1 MRLPNGYG
9 SITKLSGKRRKP
21 WIVRIT
27 DHYTDEGKE
36 VRKILGYFPS
46 RAEALKAL
54 SCYNDNPYDIDA
66 SKITLAELYEKWY
79 PTHITD
85 DTNISTIKQTRSSF
99 NHLKPLHNTQ
109 FKDIK
114 VPMMQNIIDKCQR
127 GYQCQRKIKQLLGRL
142 YEFAIDNEVVRSN
155 PTGRLK
161 IAAKIDETA
170 RKRVR
175 ISDDT
180 INRLWAISGTAEA
193 QIALMLIYSG
203 VRVSELLDL
212 KKENVHLEERYFE
225 VKESKTSSGI
235 RIVPI
240 AEKVYPFWKHFMET
254 SPCSYV
260 LYSMQGRHIV
270 YDNFA
275 KHYWKPLMQQLG
287 TDHVIHETRH
297 TCISLLTLADV
308 NPTIIKNIVGHKSAM
323 SLTERVYTH
332 FDIKPLIDAIN
343 KI

>member
-9 SITKLSGKRRKP
+9 SVYKLSGKRRNP
-21 WIVRIT
+21 WAVSIT
-27 DHYTDEGKE
+27 TSYTDEGKQI
-36 VRKILGYFPS
+36 RKMLGYFPT
-46 RAEALKAL
+46 RAAALQAL

-66 SKITLAELYEKWY
+66 SKVTLAELYEKWY

-85 DTNISTIKQTRSSF
+85 DTGISTIKQTRSSF
-99 NHLKPLHNTQ
+99 NHLSPLHDTA
-109 FKDIK
+109 FKDLK
-114 VPMMQNIIDKCQR
+114 VPMMQAVIDNCQS
-127 GYQCQRKIKQLLGRL
+127 GYQCQRKIKLLL
-142 YEFAIDNEVVRSN
+142 NKLFEFALDNEIVRHN
-155 PTGRLK
+155 PTERLR
-161 IAAKIDETA
+161 INAKSSETA
-170 RKRVR
+170 RERVR

-180 INRLWAISGTAEA
+180 INRLWAISESTEA

-203 VRVSELLDL
+203 ARVSELLNL
-212 KKENVHLEERYFE
+212 KKEDVFLEERYFK
-225 VKESKTSSGI
+225 VRESKTSSGI
-235 RIVPI
+235 RVVPI
-240 AEKVYPFWKHFMET
+240 AEKVYPFWEHFMKT
-254 SPCSYV
+254 SPCEYV
-260 LYSMQGRHIV
+260 LYSMQGKHII

-275 KHYWKPLMQQLG
+275 KHYWKPLMKQLG

-332 FDIKPLIDAIN
+332 FDIKPLTDAIN